1 MIPEE
6 AAAARVDAETFCN
19 VEAEVAVGDVVVI
32 VVVEDAVQLENQE
45 MAEDALEGDRKGEGR
60 LFES

>member
-19 VEAEVAVGDVVVI
+19 ADAEAGDVVI
-32 VVVEDAVQLENQE
+32 VAVEDAVQLENQE
-45 MAEDALEGDRKGEGR
+45 MEEDALEGDRKGEGR